1 MNKKAKNKVQEV
13 IDADNNLDE
22 NIKSDVNGSYT
33 GRPLNGE
40 QPVQDA
46 DDL

>member
-1 MNKKAKNKVQEV
+1 MVKKTKTRKAAEAMRAQGRGE
-13 IDADNNLDE
+13 IR
-22 NIKSDVNGSYT
+22 SDVEGSYT
-33 GRPLNGE
+33 GTGENGE

>member
-1 MNKKAKNKVQEV
+1 MDNNHKSKVQQV
-13 IDADNNLDE
+13 IETDNNLDE
-22 NIKSDVNGSYT
+22 NIKSDINGSYT

>member
-1 MNKKAKNKVQEV
+1 MKKKTKTRKALEAMRERRE
-13 IDADNNLDE
+13 IP
-22 NIKSDVNGSYT
+22 SDINGSYT
-33 GRPLNGE
+33 GNPENGE